1 MFKRILFFRLLE
13 NLIYGPRVKECEQ
26 ESSARNHCPV
36 NLLAVE
42 SKVFEKPVNEKFVS
56 YLQVF

>member
-1 MFKRILFFRLLE
+1 MVHVLK
-13 NLIYGPRVKECEQ
+13 NVSKS
-26 ESSARNHCPV
+26 SSARNHCPV

-42 SKVFEKPVNEKFVS
+42 SKIFEKPVNEKFVT